1 MAETPASTDDIESL
15 VARRA
20 RWRADDR
27 LPHRTE
33 PRIAP
38 GHHSQD
44 ADILDVVQKFE
55 LVYSQ
60 FNAGQ
65 RERGREAGLAEAAAA
80 ALSARETS
88 PPRDTAEPRSD
99 TIEASMRKGTT
110 AIQAA
115 ANPPIE
121 KFELPEESVLE
132 VTEHRPVASDWP
144 QPERTSRRLWPKVIS
159 AAALALA
166 IGIAVGYLMVPR
178 VESPSARSKIEAS
191 TAGGTRLRVEY
202 ELRSVSALPE

>member
-1 MAETPASTDDIESL
+1 MESS

-33 PRIAP
+33 PRLAP

-60 FNAGQ
+60 FNADQ
-65 RERGREAGLAEAAAA
+65 RETGREAGLAEAAAA
-80 ALSARETS
+80 AFSTRETS
-88 PPRDTAEPRSD
+88 PQRDTAEPRSD
-99 TIEASMRKGTT
+99 TIEASMRRGTT

-115 ANPPIE
+115 PHPAVE

-132 VTEHRPVASDWP
+132 VTERRSVVSDWP
-144 QPERTSRRLWPKVIS
+144 QPERKPRRLWPKVLS
-159 AAALALA
+159 AAALALV

-178 VESPSARSKIEAS
+178 AESPSARAKIESS
-191 TAGGTRLRVEY
+191 TMGGTRLRVDY
-202 ELRSVSALPE
+202 ELRSVRALPE